1 MFHTPPPPPLQMGDT
16 SDEKKENLLRRS
28 LPEVVRA
35 YRKHVENRAHRER
48 LRKRAERG
56 LKFQRPKQIYAVTS
70 RADIPVACKYLETRP
85 HRTNTYAWEDGGL
98 TGELAQEPYLM
109 LVQARRCQGSQEGMG
124 VPFCSGCLCRCT
136 GTCSC
141 ES

>member
-1 MFHTPPPPPLQMGDT
+1 MGDT
-16 SDEKKENLLRRS
+16 PDEKKENLWRRS

-35 YRKHVENRAHRER
+35 YREHVGNRAHRER

-56 LKFQRPKQIYAVTS
+56 LKLRRQPQIYAVTS
-70 RADIPVACKYLETRP
+70 RADIPVARKYLETRP
-85 HRTNTYAWEDGGL
+85 HRTNEGGGF

-109 LVQARRCQGSQEGMG
+109 LLEARRRRGSQEGMG
-124 VPFCSGCLCRCT
+124 VPFCSGCLCRCR